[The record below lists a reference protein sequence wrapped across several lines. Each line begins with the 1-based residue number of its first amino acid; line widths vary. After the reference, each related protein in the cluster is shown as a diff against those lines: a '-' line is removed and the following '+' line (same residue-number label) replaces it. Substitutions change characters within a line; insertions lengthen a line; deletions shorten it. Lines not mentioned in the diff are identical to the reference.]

1 MHLHGQ
7 GAAFYHK
14 VLTIGPLSLW
24 EKWKDFKD
32 WEEYDGPEES
42 ASFWKDDSGVGFEF
56 FF

>member
-32 WEEYDGPEES
+32 WEEYD
-42 ASFWKDDSGVGFEF
+42 
-56 FF
+56 